1 MILKKITTLFILLFS
16 LLSSAQIKLSNASE
30 ISVLTIGSGHL
41 LNDSFGHSAIR
52 VKDSLLNFDL
62 VFDYGR
68 YDFESEGFYLKF
80 TKGKLDYMIGRTAF
94 NDFLSFY
101 IYQKRRV
108 NEQQLNLSLKQK
120 TAFYNFLT
128 ENMKAE
134 NKYYPYDFFYN
145 NCATKITD
153 AIEFILRD
161 QINYSPPSTFKKETF
176 RNLIRSDLNVN
187 SWGSLGIDIA
197 LGSKIDQKA
206 TIKEHVFLPKN
217 LYLLLENAS
226 GASTD
231 LKIVKKSKLLSSQ
244 TAITKTSAGLVS
256 PLTILSLIALAIL
269 FITFN
274 DYKKNNRSVWLD
286 VSLFAFTGFVGV
298 VLLLLW
304 FATDH
309 KATAYNYNLLWA
321 FATNLLFIPSILKTQ
336 LTNRGIKYIVFLVI
350 LLTLLIMH
358 WMTGVQ
364 SFSIGLIPFL
374 IAISVRYLFL
384 ISHFK
389 KLIQL

>member
-153 AIEFILRD
+153 AIEFILGD
-161 QINYSPPSTFKKETF
+161 QINYSPPSTFK
-176 RNLIRSDLNVN
+176 
-187 SWGSLGIDIA
+187 
-197 LGSKIDQKA
+197 
-206 TIKEHVFLPKN
+206 
-217 LYLLLENAS
+217 
-226 GASTD
+226 
-231 LKIVKKSKLLSSQ
+231 
-244 TAITKTSAGLVS
+244 
-256 PLTILSLIALAIL
+256 
-269 FITFN
+269 
-274 DYKKNNRSVWLD
+274 
-286 VSLFAFTGFVGV
+286 
-298 VLLLLW
+298 
-304 FATDH
+304 
-309 KATAYNYNLLWA
+309 
-321 FATNLLFIPSILKTQ
+321 
-336 LTNRGIKYIVFLVI
+336 
-350 LLTLLIMH
+350 
-358 WMTGVQ
+358 
-364 SFSIGLIPFL
+364 
-374 IAISVRYLFL
+374 
-384 ISHFK
+384 
-389 KLIQL
+389 

>member
-1 MILKKITTLFILLFS
+1 MILKKIITLFILLFS
-16 LLSSAQIKLSNASE
+16 LLSNAQLKLSNASE

-41 LNDSFGHSAIR
+41 LNDSFGHNAIR
-52 VKDSLLNFDL
+52 VKDSLYNFDL

-68 YDFESEGFYLKF
+68 YDFESKGFYLNF
-80 TKGKLDYMIGRTAF
+80 ARGKLDYMVGRSAF
-94 NDFLSFY
+94 EDFLSFY
-101 IYQKRRV
+101 KYQNRQV
-108 NEQQLNLSLKQK
+108 NEQQLNLSTKQK

-128 ENMKAE
+128 ENMKPE
-134 NKYYPYDFFYN
+134 KRYYPYDFFYN

-153 AIEFILRD
+153 AIESILAD
-161 QINYSPPSTFKKETF
+161 QIKYSPPIAFKKETF
-176 RNLIRSDLNVN
+176 RNLIRSDLNIN
-187 SWGSLGIDIA
+187 SWGSLAIDIA

-217 LYLLLENAS
+217 LYLLLENSIA
-226 GASTD
+226 ASTD
-231 LKIVKKSKLLSSQ
+231 LKIVKKSKLLNSS
-244 TAITKTSAGLVS
+244 TATTKTSEGLFS
-256 PLTILSLIALAIL
+256 PLAILSLIALLIL

-274 DYKKNNRSVWLD
+274 DYKKNNRSIWLD
-286 VSLFAFTGFVGV
+286 VILFAFTGFVGL

-309 KATAYNYNLLWA
+309 EATAYNYNLLWA
-321 FATNLLFIPSILKTQ
+321 FAINLLFIPSILKTQ
-336 LTNRGIKYIVFLVI
+336 LSNRGIKYIVFLVI
-350 LLTLLIMH
+350 LLTLMIMH

-384 ISHFK
+384 IRHFK
-389 KLIQL
+389 KLI